1 MRGQAFLPR
10 TRGSGAGGKRGRTS
24 RAFSGVQLNN
34 YWSSTTNAGNP
45 CGAWYVNL
53 SDGIV
58 LGVNEYYTYYVWPV
72 RGGP

>member
-1 MRGQAFLPR
+1 MPRSLPR
-10 TRGSGAGGKRGRTS
+10 DMTAPERNFQEKEHE
-24 RAFSGVQLNN
+24 
-34 YWSSTTNAGNP
+34 WSSTTNAGNP

-58 LGVNEYYTYYVWPV
+58 LSVNEYYTYYVWPV